1 MMPRRAAAIAVACAA
16 FALYRATLLPG
27 LDFGDT
33 GSFQT
38 LVTTPLITPRDGYP
52 LYFAIGK
59 LMLRLT
65 DADPARALNLLSA
78 IEGGIACGIATLAA
92 AELSGSMAAGAA
104 SALLFAVSYTF
115 WSQSIIGEVYAL
127 HIIFVAATLLLVLQW
142 SNRPGLTRLCAF
154 FAVYA
159 LGFGNHLSMILL
171 APGFTLFL
179 MLAAPGG
186 WRSMVRPRVVA
197 V

>member
-1 MMPRRAAAIAVACAA
+1 MAGAA
-16 FALYRATLLPG
+16 FALYHATLLPG

-38 LVTTPLITPRDGYP
+38 IVNTPLVTPRDGYP

-59 LMLRLT
+59 LILWIT
-65 DADPARALNLLSA
+65 GGEPAHALNLTSA
-78 IEGGIACGIATLAA
+78 IEGAAGCGLIVLAA
-92 AELSGSMAAGAA
+92 AELSGSVAAGASA
-104 SALLFAVSYTF
+104 ALLFAVSYTF
-115 WSQSIIGEVYAL
+115 WSQAIIAEVYAL
-127 HIIFVAATLLLVLQW
+127 HIAFVAATLLLLLRW
-142 SNRPGLTRLCAF
+142 SNQPTTARLTAF

-179 MLAAPGG
+179 LIASRDG
-186 WRSMVRPRVVA
+186 WRCSSPSTRSRSA
-197 V
+197 TTCR